1 MQKHLRI
8 AVFTIIV
15 SSLFVFPGV
24 SQGSQEDSF
33 PDRPSGNQQD
43 AGRPEM
49 PQPTE
54 AELSLLR
61 LKVLIDD
68 AQSQPEL
75 ALTADQAKAILSIL
89 LDWDNAIASNPD
101 TATESYIDE
110 ITAELTDAQNAFVP
124 GPPEGM
130 AGGAGPSG
138 NKGSKSERPPQGG
151 PEKIEISSVLTEL
164 IEALSL

>member
-15 SSLFVFPGV
+15 SSLFVFPGF

-33 PDRPSGNQQD
+33 SERPSGNQKGP
-43 AGRPEM
+43 GRPEI

-54 AELSLLR
+54 AELALLR
-61 LKVLIDD
+61 LKVLIDE

-75 ALTADQAKAILSIL
+75 AVTADQAKALLPVL
-89 LDWDNAIASNPD
+89 LDWDKAITSNPGAETD
-101 TATESYIDE
+101 AYIE
-110 ITAELTDAQNAFVP
+110 QISAELTDAQNAFIP

-130 AGGAGPSG
+130 PGESGDSGDKGA
-138 NKGSKSERPPQGG
+138 KGQRPPQGG
-151 PEKIEISSVLTEL
+151 PQKIEISSLLSDL
-164 IEALSL
+164 IESLSL